1 MAIPSKFYLDEAG
14 LRALI
19 AKIKAGDAT
28 NAEEIARILNEVIGT
43 GTPDPEGTTINDR
56 IAGLAAAI
64 ADLASGDDDINDHL
78 DEVEELAKNAFKDV
92 EADNDIEAQNL
103 RLTFKREEGEDLVVD
118 IDTTD
123 FIVHGMLK
131 DAKLVN
137 AAQIFQP
144 DPESEDQNVYYIDG
158 DTKIKADSN
167 VYRAVWPDYHVDEE
181 TGNAIWGDKRD
192 DVKFL
197 LLTFDVHPEANDNQT
212 IHQGDPDVKH
222 VWVDVDNLVDTYTFN
237 IKDSEG
243 NTSDLITVTSE
254 GYTVNIATSAAL
266 EQAVEHAEAA
276 YEAINDAENG
286 LEPRVAWLEEHAANE
301 PLSTAQIDTAWAETQ
316 AESNEPEPDP
326 EP

>member
-64 ADLASGDDDINDHL
+64 ADLASGDDDINDHI
-78 DEVEELAKNAFKDV
+78 DDIEAIANAAFKDV
-92 EADNDIEAQNL
+92 EADNDINAQNL
-103 RLTFKREEGEDLVVD
+103 KLTFKREVGEDLEVN

-137 AAQIFQP
+137 AAQIKH
-144 DPESEDQNVYYIDG
+144 ELEGSTVYYDDG
-158 DTKIKADSN
+158 EGNTIPITRDVWD
-167 VYRAVWPDYHVDEE
+167 AVWPDYHVDEE
-181 TGNAIWGDKRD
+181 TGEVSWGDKRD

-197 LLTFDVHPEANDNQT
+197 LLTFGVHPDANDDQT
-212 IHQGDPDVKH
+212 IHQGEPDVKY

-254 GYTVNIATSAAL
+254 GYTVNITTSAAL